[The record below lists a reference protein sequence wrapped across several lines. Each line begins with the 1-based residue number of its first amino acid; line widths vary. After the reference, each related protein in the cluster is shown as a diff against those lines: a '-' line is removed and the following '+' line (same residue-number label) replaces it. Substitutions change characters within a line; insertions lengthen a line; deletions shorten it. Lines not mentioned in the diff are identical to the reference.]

1 MFKIPTKKVKGI
13 EKGAFVVLTPELRKQ
28 AIADVGDAWP
38 FHGKTGAKA
47 NYVSRHLCMGYV
59 SDSDALRNKSFAF
72 VIPVLF
78 DNRDAYQR
86 NVKRYIW
93 GNKKQFLYK
102 REDLVIILDDPRI
115 RYNQFMEEMNN
126 RYKGLNH
133 CLKDISDLYGMDRIT
148 LEGWESRLH

>member
-38 FHGKTGAKA
+38 FHDKTGARA

-59 SDSDALRNKSFAF
+59 SDSDALRNKGFVF

-86 NVKRYIW
+86 NVERYIW
-93 GNKKQFLYK
+93 RNKKQFLYK
-102 REDLVIILDDPRI
+102 REDLVVVLSDPKDT
-115 RYNQFMEEMNN
+115 YNRFMEENHG

-133 CLKDISDLYGMDRIT
+133 CLGAISKLYDMDRIT
-148 LEGWESRLH
+148 LEAWESR